1 MLWKNK
7 KTDEGNLYPHSCAE
21 EYKCFNMKG
30 HNNNINYSSYICK
43 ALNTIFMGAI
53 HYCVLPPIIR
63 FNCYSA
69 YDSVHAPLPGNYSV
83 QAPFYKRT
91 NANPMDG
98 E

>member
-1 MLWKNK
+1 MCI
-7 KTDEGNLYPHSCAE
+7 TPHSLDS
-21 EYKCFNMKG
+21 
-30 HNNNINYSSYICK
+30 I
-43 ALNTIFMGAI
+43 AI
-53 HYCVLPPIIR
+53 PH
-63 FNCYSA
+63 